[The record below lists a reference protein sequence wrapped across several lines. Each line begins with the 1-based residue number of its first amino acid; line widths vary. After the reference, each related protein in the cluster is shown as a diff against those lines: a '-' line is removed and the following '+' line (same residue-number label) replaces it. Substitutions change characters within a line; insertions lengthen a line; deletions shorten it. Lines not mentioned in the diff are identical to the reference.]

1 MNDLVKFTEMKY
13 GDKEDYLLL
22 QKLEKSYVS
31 LTYERI
37 IEELRRQ
44 GENTLE

>member
-22 QKLEKSYVS
+22 QKLEKSYVFHQK
-31 LTYERI
+31 E
-37 IEELRRQ
+37 
-44 GENTLE
+44 